1 VSETAEPD
9 LAGRLDG
16 DGVLFAASPELLAL
30 QMGAGGS
37 LPGPVA
43 IPSIA
48 AVSRLAQTL
57 GILVSRRVVA
67 AVDHQIVDFL
77 VRARPEG
84 GGVALQMSALEG
96 GAESEWAIIEDAESA
111 FDFAELE
118 SQGQWRCDREL
129 RTTSIE
135 GDLTELVEIE
145 ALGLADGKLTS
156 VFRLIEQESGD
167 LPLLEGAILGKQF
180 SRQLAELRVLPSIRL
195 LLHGQPVTGPD
206 GDFAGIRGGY
216 RIVSQ
221 PSGRPVV
228 QAEATVEAD
237 TGFAARLDLALRQP
251 LARII
256 ANADQIGSRV
266 SGPLRSDYV
275 DYAKDIAAAG
285 RHLLAF
291 VDDLADLQSIE
302 RADFSPDAEIVDL
315 ADICRRAAGLL
326 AVRAADKGVR
336 IDAPASDERL
346 LARGDFRRILQ
357 IMVNLVGNA
366 VRYSPER
373 SSVWIRLEQEGDLA
387 VIVVADQGKGI
398 ALADQARIFEKFERV
413 DQAEPEG
420 SGLGLFISRRL
431 ARAMGGDLTVDSAP
445 GQGARFALTLPVS
458 DASQFRNA

>member
-1 VSETAEPD
+1 MSEIAEPD

-16 DGVLFAASPELLAL
+16 DGVLVAASPELLAL
-30 QMGAGGS
+30 QKSAGGN

-84 GGVALQMSALEG
+84 GGVALQMSPLEG
-96 GAESEWAIIEDAESA
+96 GVDSEWAIVEDAESA

-118 SQGQWRCDREL
+118 SQGQWRCDRDL
-129 RTTSIE
+129 RTTWID
-135 GDLTELVEIE
+135 GDLEELVETE

-156 VFRLIEQESGD
+156 VFRLIEQENGD
-167 LPLLEGAILGKQF
+167 LPLLDGAVTGRPF
-180 SRQLAELRVLPSIRL
+180 SKQLAELRVLPSIKL

-206 GDFAGIRGGY
+206 GNFAGMRGGY
-216 RIVSQ
+216 RIVGQ
-221 PSGRPVV
+221 PVAL
-228 QAEATVEAD
+228 QATRAKEAPQPD
-237 TGFAARLDLALRQP
+237 TGFAGRLDLALRQP

-256 ANADQIGSRV
+256 ANADQIGGRV

-275 DYAKDIAAAG
+275 DYARDIAAAG
-285 RHLLAF
+285 RHLLGF
-291 VDDLADLQSIE
+291 VDELADLQSIE
-302 RADFSPDAEIVDL
+302 RADFLPDADIVDL

-326 AVRAADKGVR
+326 SVRAADKGVR
-336 IDAPASDERL
+336 IDPPATDERL

-357 IMVNLVGNA
+357 IMVNLIGNA

-373 SSVWIRLEQEGDLA
+373 SSVWIRLEEEGDLA

-398 ALADQARIFEKFERV
+398 ALADHARIFEKFERV
-413 DQAEPEG
+413 DQAEPDG

-445 GQGARFALTLPVS
+445 GQGARFALTLPIADPSSSFV
-458 DASQFRNA
+458 R